1 MNYTVASLKSEIRVA
16 LDQNMTSDQL
26 ISSSDIDTLSLED
39 IIESKIP
46 DAARMVEIEAPH
58 HLLDGGKTFGTSI
71 TWYDGEGSGSGSGS
85 GSGYGSGKTKLP
97 DDFLRLVSFQM
108 SDWSYPCTNAITD
121 QDPLYAAQF
130 SRFPG
135 IKGNPQKPVVAIS
148 VQPSGTYLEFFSCTQ
163 SSGVSVKRAHYIPI
177 PTISDGNID
186 ICPKLSRAIVYR
198 AAHLVAAEIGDAN
211 AAAALLQASN
221 NLMV

>member
-1 MNYTVASLKSEIRVA
+1 MNYAVASLKAEIRVA

-26 ISSSDIDTLSLED
+26 ISSSDIDTLSLEE

-58 HLLDGGKTFGTSI
+58 HLLGGGKTFGTSI

-85 GSGYGSGKTKLP
+85 GEGYGSGNTKLP

-148 VQPSGTYLEFFSCTQ
+148 VQPTGTYLEFFSCTQ
-163 SSGVSVKRAHYIPI
+163 GSGVSVKRAHYIPI